1 MSIQTTLI
9 AMAAAIVHKE
19 VISFSSMGVLN
30 EHHYCAKGVPLYHG
44 LHRYRTGTPILY
56 QYHIRYHP
64 GTAYHCMCTS
74 ITVLAAA
81 NIVKVPIRYRGGL
94 VGDSIGVGV
103 PKGFTPEE
111 EEEEHQGKVS
121 S

>member
-1 MSIQTTLI
+1 
-9 AMAAAIVHKE
+9 MATAIVHKE

-30 EHHYCAKGVPLYHG
+30 EHHYCTKGVPLYHG
-44 LHRYRTGTPILY
+44 LHRYRTGTPIPY

-81 NIVKVPIRYRGGL
+81 NIVKVPIRYNAPPFKCEAPDELRL
-94 VGDSIGVGV
+94 RKIVM
-103 PKGFTPEE
+103 
-111 EEEEHQGKVS
+111 
-121 S
+121 